1 MKIFINARFLTQ
13 SITGVQRFAIELSKR
28 LRTQSSI
35 DVEFLSPK
43 DIIHE
48 DLAEE
53 LGAKRI
59 GHFKGHLWEQIDLPL
74 YLKQN
79 KNPLL
84 LSLCST
90 APVFYKNQIVTHH
103 DITYIRYPESFS
115 KKFVGLYKI
124 IIPLML
130 KNSKKII
137 TVSEFSKSE
146 ISNYFKIPKEK
157 FVVIYNGVDQEKF
170 KFSALKDSLATDY
183 ILAVSSRNFHKNFQ
197 GLIDSF
203 NKIKDNIKNVNLY
216 IVGGSEIKSFNNIE
230 LDIESLKQK
239 NRVDFLGRVDDD
251 ELVKLYQNAALF
263 VFPSFYE
270 GFGIPPLEAQ
280 ACGCPVIA
288 SEKASMPEVLG
299 DSVLYFDP
307 FSETQLSEKILFF
320 FDNLDVKNQLVE
332 KGLENIKKFNWDN
345 SVKILVENIRFN
357 IS

>member
-1 MKIFINARFLTQ
+1 MKVFVNARFLTQ

-28 LRTQSSI
+28 LKNYSDI
-35 DVEFLSPK
+35 DVEFLAPK
-43 DIIHE
+43 DIIHT
-48 DLAEE
+48 DLARE
-53 LGAKRI
+53 LGVKRI
-59 GHFKGHLWEQIDLPL
+59 GYLKGHLWEQIDLPL

-90 APVFYKNQIVTHH
+90 APIFYRNQIVSHH

-115 KKFVGLYKI
+115 KKFAGLYRS

-157 FVVIYNGVDQEKF
+157 FVVIYNGVDKEKF
-170 KFSALKDSLATDY
+170 NFSETKDSEALVY

-197 GLIDSF
+197 GLIESF
-203 NKIKDNIKNVNLY
+203 NNVKNNIENVSLY
-216 IVGGSEIKSFNNIE
+216 IVGGSDIKSFNNVE
-230 LDIESLKQK
+230 LSLENLKQEK
-239 NRVDFLGRVDDD
+239 RIHFLGRVDDE
-251 ELVKLYQNAALF
+251 ELVKLYQNASLF

-288 SEKASMPEVLG
+288 SDKASMPEVLS

-307 FSETQLSEKILFF
+307 FSKEQLSEKILFYY
-320 FDNLDVKNQLVE
+320 NNCELKNQLVK
-332 KGLENIKKFNWDN
+332 KGLENSKKFNWEN
-345 SVKILVENIRFN
+345 SVKVLIENIRFN